1 MKPFVMVEAISGK
14 AFFDALNSRD
24 FHRME
29 ELLLADA
36 KLLFPKTQPLIG
48 RDRIIKFLR
57 LLFRQYPRLVFSV
70 QHIIRQENLMAVHWS
85 NHGENRHGEPYENE
99 GVTLLEIQD
108 NRIGFI
114 SDFFKNTEK
123 F

>member
-1 MKPFVMVEAISGK
+1 MVEVISGK
-14 AFFDALNSRD
+14 AFFDALNSRN

-99 GVTLLEIQD
+99 GITLLEIQG